1 MSQPALGRYLNDHLS
16 GSEVAVRLL
25 TRLSRRYARS
35 GTGRFFA
42 DLLEDIRADQQ
53 ALRDLTDRIGA
64 KRSVVKQAA
73 GRLAEV
79 ASRPKLRFGRY
90 EPLGLFESLE
100 MLALGI
106 LGKRSLW
113 QALLRLAPSDRRL
126 DARDLVRLEA
136 RAVDQHTRVEHRRLA
151 MARTA
156 LGPRD
161 RRPPSRH
168 TGRRHDGARP
178 LARVPEGI
186 PAGAPR

>member
-25 TRLSRRYARS
+25 TRLGRRYAR
-35 GTGRFFA
+35 TAMGRFFA
-42 DLLEDIRADQQ
+42 ELLDDIREDQQ

-64 KRSVVKQAA
+64 KRSVMKQAA

-79 ASRPKLRFGRY
+79 ASRPKLRFGKS

-100 MLALGI
+100 ILALGI

-126 DARDLVRLEA
+126 DARELVRLEA
-136 RAVDQHTRVEHRRLA
+136 RALHQHARVEHRRLA

-156 LGPRD
+156 LGTRE
-161 RRPPSRH
+161 RRRVTPTDVTTTARGRSR
-168 TGRRHDGARP
+168 A
-178 LARVPEGI
+178 
-186 PAGAPR
+186 